1 MSEIDELW
9 VEIGVLTNEC
19 NALRK
24 QLIELQTDKVELI
37 SQRDNWIGSSD
48 ALRKQLDIAVEAI
61 KQFLERMEDEK
72 DTSMDTTLYVIDGL
86 RDALA
91 EIEKI
96 GG

>member
-1 MSEIDELW
+1 MSEEYEFELKDE
-9 VEIGVLTNEC
+9 IAT
-19 NALRK
+19 LRK

>member
-48 ALRKQLDIAVEAI
+48 ALRKQLDMAVEAI
-61 KQFLERMEDEK
+61 ELYKSLVVIECSEDAELW
-72 DTSMDTTLYVIDGL
+72 DRAQYLLI
-86 RDALA
+86 
-91 EIEKI
+91 EIEKV
-96 GG
+96 GMNE

>member
-1 MSEIDELW
+1 MSEEYEFELKDE
-9 VEIGVLTNEC
+9 IAT
-19 NALRK
+19 LRK

-48 ALRKQLDIAVEAI
+48 ALRKQLDMAVEAI